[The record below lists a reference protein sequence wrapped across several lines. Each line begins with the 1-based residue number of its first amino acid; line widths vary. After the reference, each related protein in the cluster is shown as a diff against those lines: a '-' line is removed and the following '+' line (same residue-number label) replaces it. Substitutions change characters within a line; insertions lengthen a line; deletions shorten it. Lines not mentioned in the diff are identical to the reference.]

1 MAGIRDE
8 DILLFAPAQKT
19 NKKSQRCK
27 KWLGFISSYLN

>member
-19 NKKSQRCK
+19 NKKSQAAKERIA
-27 KWLGFISSYLN
+27 LFEII